1 MRPTDEDQSSSR
13 RPNLM
18 SSTRRS
24 ANEINIL
31 AMLDR
36 HETGGLPRRLLRG
49 LRGRS
54 AMWYG
59 AAGMLVAGLVAT
71 LGWLAHDSGALS
83 ADDAALAGA
92 ATSDASQASTGTVR
106 PTPPAAV
113 SLPRLEA
120 AHAAPAT
127 VSEPEAAGGLEP
139 TLASAPT
146 AGATIVEVAPAPLPE
161 PAVATPRET
170 QATTL
175 HPTQRLAAHVPAA
188 KPAARS
194 ATAKAPAASNRA
206 PALAHA
212 EPRAK
217 RTPASAKP
225 APAAVDTDVA
235 LISAIIQHANKRQE
249 NEEAARKP

>member
-1 MRPTDEDQSSSR
+1 
-13 RPNLM
+13 M

-54 AMWYG
+54 VMWYG

-71 LGWLAHDSGALS
+71 LGWLAHDSGAPS
-83 ADDAALAGA
+83 AEDAALASAIAPGA
-92 ATSDASQASTGTVR
+92 NQASGGTVSS
-106 PTPPAAV
+106 TPPAAV
-113 SLPRLEA
+113 SLPRLDPA
-120 AHAAPAT
+120 PAAPAA
-127 VSEPEAAGGLEP
+127 VPEPEAAVGLEP
-139 TLASAPT
+139 TLASAPST
-146 AGATIVEVAPAPLPE
+146 GATIVEVAPAPLPE
-161 PAVATPRET
+161 PAAAAPRDTQRDT
-170 QATTL
+170 QAANQ
-175 HPTQRLAAHVPAA
+175 HAPQHVTQRLAAHAPAA
-188 KPAARS
+188 KPAAR
-194 ATAKAPAASNRA
+194 TALAKTPAAANRA
-206 PALAHA
+206 SALAHA

-235 LISAIIQHANKRQE
+235 LISAIIQHANKRQAD
-249 NEEAARKP
+249 EEAARKP

>member
-1 MRPTDEDQSSSR
+1 
-13 RPNLM
+13 M

-59 AAGMLVAGLVAT
+59 AAGMLVVGLVGA
-71 LGWLAHDSGALS
+71 LGWLAHDSGAPS
-83 ADDAALAGA
+83 ADDTALAGTVAPVA
-92 ATSDASQASTGTVR
+92 AQASGGTVR
-106 PTPPAAV
+106 STPPAAV

-120 AHAAPAT
+120 APAT
-127 VSEPEAAGGLEP
+127 APVAPPETDAAVGVAP
-139 TLASAPT
+139 TLASAPA
-146 AGATIVEVAPAPLPE
+146 AGATIVEMAPAPLPE
-161 PAVATPRET
+161 PAVPAPRNTQPATQVAT
-170 QATTL
+170 QHAAQ
-175 HPTQRLAAHVPAA
+175 HSTQRLAAHTPAA
-188 KPAARS
+188 KPAAR
-194 ATAKAPAASNRA
+194 TASPKAPAAANRA

-212 EPRAK
+212 EPRAR

>member
-1 MRPTDEDQSSSR
+1 
-13 RPNLM
+13 M

-59 AAGMLVAGLVAT
+59 VAGMLVVGLVGT
-71 LGWLAHDSGALS
+71 LGWLAHDSGAPS
-83 ADDAALAGA
+83 ADDTALAGA
-92 ATSDASQASTGTVR
+92 VTPVAAQASGGAVR
-106 PTPPAAV
+106 STPPAAV
-113 SLPRLEA
+113 SLPRLDPAPAAAPEA
-120 AHAAPAT
+120 A
-127 VSEPEAAGGLEP
+127 PETDAAGGLAP
-139 TLASAPT
+139 TLASAPA
-146 AGATIVEVAPAPLPE
+146 AGATIVEMAPAPLPE
-161 PAVATPRET
+161 PAAPAPRDTQRDTQPAT
-170 QATTL
+170 QAPAQHATQ
-175 HPTQRLAAHVPAA
+175 HATQRLAAHTPTA
-188 KPAARS
+188 KPAAR
-194 ATAKAPAASNRA
+194 TASPKAPAAANRA
-206 PALAHA
+206 AALARA
-212 EPRAK
+212 EPRAR

-249 NEEAARKP
+249 SEEAARKP

>member
-1 MRPTDEDQSSSR
+1 
-13 RPNLM
+13 M

-59 AAGMLVAGLVAT
+59 AAGMLVVGLVGA
-71 LGWLAHDSGALS
+71 LGWLAHDSGAPS
-83 ADDAALAGA
+83 ADDVTLATTATPGA
-92 ATSDASQASTGTVR
+92 AQASGGTVR
-106 PTPPAAV
+106 STPPAAV
-113 SLPRLEA
+113 FLPRLDPA
-120 AHAAPAT
+120 PAAAPET
-127 VSEPEAAGGLEP
+127 DAAGGLAP
-139 TLASAPT
+139 TLASAPA
-146 AGATIVEVAPAPLPE
+146 AGATIVEMAPAPLPE
-161 PAVATPRET
+161 PAAPAPRDTQPATQVATQHAT
-170 QATTL
+170 Q
-175 HPTQRLAAHVPAA
+175 HPTQRLAAHSPTA
-188 KPAARS
+188 KPAAR
-194 ATAKAPAASNRA
+194 TASPKAPAAANRA
-206 PALAHA
+206 AALAHA
-212 EPRAK
+212 EPRAR
-217 RTPASAKP
+217 RTPGSAKP